1 MLTNIKSY
9 IAENFGASKGG
20 RNRKSFC
27 LVLLEVRFH
36 LSILTEK

>member
-9 IAENFGASKGG
+9 IAENFGTLKGG
-20 RNRKSFC
+20 RSRKSFY
-27 LVLLEVRFH
+27 LFLLEVRFH